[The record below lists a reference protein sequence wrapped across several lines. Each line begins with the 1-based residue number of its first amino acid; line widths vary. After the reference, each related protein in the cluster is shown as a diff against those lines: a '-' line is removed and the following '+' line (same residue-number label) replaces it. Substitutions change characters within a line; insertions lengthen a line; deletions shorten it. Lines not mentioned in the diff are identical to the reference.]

1 MSSRTLTAP
10 ISQSVEKRAH
20 NSEVLGSSPSRR
32 TNLKLNAMSNNRQV
46 GGDHYERLAIQP
58 TEYAHANG
66 LGFIEGNIVKYVS
79 RHRYKGGREDLLKAL
94 HYLNELLEREYPS
107 DNVQYNVR

>member
-1 MSSRTLTAP
+1 
-10 ISQSVEKRAH
+10 
-20 NSEVLGSSPSRR
+20 
-32 TNLKLNAMSNNRQV
+32 MSNNRQV